1 MPFLDSHIASCE
13 VQVLV
18 QHKST
23 ITKKKEQVTFFNS
36 CRPVPVDGESYTTII
51 PKHRPQAMPLAHP
64 EEVQGIPPV
73 DVQKVKNIQIG
84 VYSYMKLAADA
95 NRV

>member
-1 MPFLDSHIASCE
+1 MTFLDSHIATCE

-18 QHKST
+18 QHKFT
-23 ITKKKEQVTFFNS
+23 VTAKRSKFHFFNS

-64 EEVQGIPPV
+64 EEVQGIPRV
-73 DVQKVKNIQIG
+73 AVQKV
-84 VYSYMKLAADA
+84 
-95 NRV
+95 